1 MRTAVVLVA
10 RDGWELT
17 RNCLGDLSAQLADG
31 ERFVVALADNGSGDG
46 TPEKVRRLFPAV
58 RVVELGENLGFGA
71 ANNRAIRALA
81 EAGEEFDSICL
92 LNNDTRFAPDFLPT
106 LREALEAAEALVGEG
121 ETAVVAPTV
130 RNPDGTPQPAHFAGF
145 GPDGIGT
152 FRFLANALKR
162 EDRANAVLQGIPSP
176 TADSGLRETRWA
188 SAVCWMF
195 PRALHDRIRAN
206 GDFFDE
212 RIFMYCEDA
221 DLALRARDLGARF
234 FVSDRAVLVHL
245 GGGSA
250 RSRLERALQ
259 HDRSMRYVLGKRF
272 GFRGRLL
279 SRLHDVLR
287 SSTRVLVLLPFAFRR
302 EPRRK
307 LSLHL
312 RLLLEALR

>member
-1 MRTAVVLVA
+1 MRTAVVLVS

-17 RNCLGDLSAQLADG
+17 RNCLGDLSAQLSDPD
-31 ERFVVALADNGSGDG
+31 RFVVALADNGSSDG
-46 TPEKVRRLFPAV
+46 TPEKVRALFPAV
-58 RVVELGENLGFGA
+58 RVLELGENLGFGA

-81 EAGEEFDSICL
+81 DAGEEFDAVCL
-92 LNNDTRFAPDFLPT
+92 LNNDTRFAPDFLPN
-106 LREALEAAEALVGEG
+106 LRKALEAAEGLVGEG
-121 ETAVVAPTV
+121 EEAVVVPTV

-162 EDRANAVLQGIPSP
+162 EARANAVLRGHPSP
-176 TADSGLRETRWA
+176 TTVPGLRETRWA

-195 PRALHDRIRAN
+195 PRALHDRIAA
-206 GDFFDE
+206 GGEFFDE

-221 DLALRARDLGARF
+221 DLALRARGLGARF

-250 RSRLERALQ
+250 RSRLDRALQ

-279 SRLHDVLR
+279 SRLYAVLR
-287 SSTRVLVLLPFAFRR
+287 SSSRALFLLPSAFRE
-302 EPRRK
+302 EPRRRFF
-307 LSLHL
+307 LHL

>member
-17 RNCLGDLSAQLADG
+17 RNCLGDLSAQLDDRA
-31 ERFVVALADNGSGDG
+31 RFVVALADNGSSDG

-58 RVVELGENLGFGA
+58 RVVELGENLGFGT
-71 ANNRAIRALA
+71 ANNRAIKALA
-81 EAGEEFDSICL
+81 DAGEEFDSICL

-106 LREALEAAEALVGEG
+106 LRKALEDAEALVGEG
-121 ETAVVAPTV
+121 ETAVVVPTV
-130 RNPDGTPQPAHFAGF
+130 LDPDGTPQPAFFAGF
-145 GPDGIGT
+145 GPDGIGA

-162 EDRANAVLQGIPSP
+162 EDRANAVLRGTPLP
-176 TADSGLRETRWA
+176 TAVPGLRETRWA

-195 PRALHDRIRAN
+195 PRALHDRIGAS

-221 DLALRARDLGARF
+221 DLALRARGIGARF
-234 FVSDRAVLVHL
+234 FVSDRPVLVHL

-250 RSRLERALQ
+250 RSRLDRALQ

-279 SRLHDVLR
+279 ARLHDVLR
-287 SSTRVLVLLPFAFRR
+287 SSSRVLVLLPFAFRS
-302 EPRRK
+302 EPRRRFR
-307 LSLHL
+307 LHF